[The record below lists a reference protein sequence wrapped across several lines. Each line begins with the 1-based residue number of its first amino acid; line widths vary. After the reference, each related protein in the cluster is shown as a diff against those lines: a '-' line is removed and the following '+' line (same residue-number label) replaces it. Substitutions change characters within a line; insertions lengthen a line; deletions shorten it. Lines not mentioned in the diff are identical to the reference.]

1 MTWIVEFEIINNA
14 EPELELKG
22 KFESDMDTPEEAME
36 ELDEEFMENEV
47 WDLIEYD
54 KSIELGEHELRMGK
68 VYPKEQL

>member
-22 KFESDMDTPEEAME
+22 KFESDMDTPEETME

-47 WDLIEYD
+47 WDLIDYD
-54 KSIELGEHELRMGK
+54 RSIKLGDHELVIGK
-68 VYPKEQL
+68 VYPKT